1 MVDLAPLE
9 RKKRFSR
16 AWGIRSSRAKKMGLG
31 GNKRFD
37 NGKLQAMI
45 RKRVNSLLL
54 RMRYLRLLA
63 EINVLIGLNAIRRD
77 QGFKRAES
85 YPPPETGE
93 FLSL

>member
-1 MVDLAPLE
+1 ME
-9 RKKRFSR
+9 
-16 AWGIRSSRAKKMGLG
+16 LG
-31 GNKRFD
+31 GNKRFE
-37 NGKLQAMI
+37 NRKLQAMI

-85 YPPPETGE
+85 FPPPETGQ
-93 FLSL
+93 FPSLWQAVKNSKRQ